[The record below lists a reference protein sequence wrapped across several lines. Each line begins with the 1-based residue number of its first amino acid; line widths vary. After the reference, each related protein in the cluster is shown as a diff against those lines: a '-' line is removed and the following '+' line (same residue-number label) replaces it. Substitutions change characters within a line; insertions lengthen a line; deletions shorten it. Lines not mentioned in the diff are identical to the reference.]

1 MCEAP
6 GRRGPPYHAARGRA
20 RQAGARAWGGL
31 GLAQLSQKWLDVL
44 EELLGPEPVE
54 EMTASR
60 EPLHRDVGQLLQFP
74 LRRIVDRLSEPR
86 LDCAPTRSHPG
97 VDARVRTRSH
107 RDE

>member
-54 EMTASR
+54 EMSASR
-60 EPLHRDVGQLLQFP
+60 EPLHRDVGQLLQLP
-74 LRRIVDRLSEPR
+74 LRRIVDRTAEPGLSGEHQRRRPYV
-86 LDCAPTRSHPG
+86 S
-97 VDARVRTRSH
+97 VRVWSR
-107 RDE
+107 